1 MKKASLL
8 LATLSAVA
16 AQNPDGFT
24 FNLNNEAMQGT
35 GYAVA
40 RKETQNSFNTDGL
53 KRCIS
58 FALENN
64 VQCVGGWYDH
74 ESGLYYFDATEIFDD
89 KEQAEQAARENEQL
103 AYFDIDNLEEIRI

>member
-1 MKKASLL
+1 MKSQTLL

-24 FNLNNEAMQGT
+24 FNLHTETMQGK
-35 GYAVA
+35 GFAVA
-40 RKETQNSFNTDGL
+40 RKETQNSFNADGL

-58 FALENN
+58 FALANN

-89 KEQAEQAARENEQL
+89 KEQTEQAARDNEQL
-103 AYFDIDNLEEIRI
+103 AYFDLNNLEEIRM